1 MKKQT
6 AAFVDIALLIQ
17 LGEDLLA
24 GLHMVVIGGADKAVV
39 ADIQQLPQILDGGH
53 DLVHILF
60 GGDAGIGSLILDL
73 LAVLIGAGQEHDVVA
88 LHPLEAG
95 QRIAG
100 HGGVAVADVQLI
112 AGVVDGGGDV
122 KCLVLTHGDM
132 LFLSIVAVS
141 QKSSRPAGCAGQGR
155 ELNFRG
161 TTLLRRALASGAL
174 WAGA

>member
-1 MKKQT
+1 
-6 AAFVDIALLIQ
+6 
-17 LGEDLLA
+17 
-24 GLHMVVIGGADKAVV
+24 MVVIGGADEAVV
-39 ADIQQLPQILDGGH
+39 ADIQQLPQVFDGGD
-53 DLVHILF
+53 DLVNVLL
-60 GGDAGIGSLILDL
+60 GGHAGIGGLILDL
-73 LAVLIGAGQEHDVVA
+73 LAVLVGAGQEHDVIA

-95 QRIAG
+95 QRVAG
-100 HGGVAVADVQLI
+100 HGGVAVADVQLV